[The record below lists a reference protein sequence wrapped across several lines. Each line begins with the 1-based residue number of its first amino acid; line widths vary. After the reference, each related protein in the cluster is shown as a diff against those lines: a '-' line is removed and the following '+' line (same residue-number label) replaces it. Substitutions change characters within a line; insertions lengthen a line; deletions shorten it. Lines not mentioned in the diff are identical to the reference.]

1 MTWAGQGPFIP
12 MYQLDVKAIIKR
24 FGGRTELWRRLN
36 TNMRH
41 SISVKTIEKWTERT
55 SIPSSQLLIL
65 MELAKREGKPLVISE
80 YVRTLEPGPNS
91 IHQNRHD

>member
-1 MTWAGQGPFIP
+1 MTWTGQGPFIP

-36 TNMRH
+36 TTMRH

-65 MELAKREGKPLVISE
+65 MELAKREGKPLIISE
-80 YVRTLEPGPNS
+80 YVRTLLPGPNS

>member
-36 TNMRH
+36 TTMRH

-80 YVRTLEPGPNS
+80 YVRTLLPGPNS

>member
-36 TNMRH
+36 ITMRH

-65 MELAKREGKPLVISE
+65 MELAKREGKPLIISE
-80 YVRTLEPGPNS
+80 YVRTLLPGPNS